1 METGVTIYNKS
12 ETIIPTI
19 IPAKQLTKMEFIKL
33 KSQQLVNGETSILE
47 IGKEL
52 KLTNKQIDFCR
63 YYTTEEYFGNGVR
76 AFGKAYG
83 FNPDNKNERA
93 RCSVGASTN
102 LKHAA
107 ILMLI
112 DILLDS
118 EGFNDQFMD
127 KQLLLVATQ
136 NADLKA
142 KMLAIKTYAEITGR
156 VKKQVEVNHTK
167 TYDFSQIGANELSM
181 LIAIADRAKLG
192 NGNG

>member
-1 METGVTIYNKS
+1 METGITVNGEYATVV
-12 ETIIPTI
+12 PTVSQER
-19 IPAKQLTKMEFIKL
+19 PLSKMELVKL
-33 KSQQLVNGETSILE
+33 KAQQLINGETSVLE

-52 KLTNKQIDFCR
+52 KLTPKQVDFCR

-93 RCSVGASTN
+93 RCSVGASTA
-102 LKHAA
+102 LRHAT
-107 ILMLI
+107 ILTLI

-127 KQLLLVATQ
+127 KQLLKVATQ
-136 NADLKA
+136 DADLKA
-142 KMLAIKTYAEITGR
+142 KMLAIKTYNEISGR
-156 VKKQVEVNHTK
+156 VKKQIDINHTR
-167 TYDFSQIGANELSM
+167 TYDFSQIGKNELAM

-192 NGNG
+192 NG